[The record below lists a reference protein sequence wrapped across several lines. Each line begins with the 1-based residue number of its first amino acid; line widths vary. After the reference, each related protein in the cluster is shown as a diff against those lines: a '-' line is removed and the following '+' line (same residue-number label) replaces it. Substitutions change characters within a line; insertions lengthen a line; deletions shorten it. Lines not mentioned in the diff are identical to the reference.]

1 MSLRPRAL
9 LQKALLPKALLC
21 KALLSLALLI
31 TATLAQ
37 AHNLGTSY
45 SHWQLDQR
53 GAEVQ
58 ARVTELQ
65 LSRLQL
71 DPRYTPDYLSV
82 VGKLLADKLQFWA
95 NEQPCPAS
103 HVQARRDSEGW
114 VTASWRVDCPHPA
127 GWLIR
132 TRLFETVAPSH
143 LHFVRVDTAAP
154 AAGEGNPA
162 QHIAPQAPQ
171 QRVLSFAAPTL
182 VISQT
187 ITTPNSLMHF
197 IEIGIRHILGG
208 TDHLAFIFM
217 LILLARSLR
226 EVALVATGFTIAHS
240 LTLAAASLG
249 WVVVHQ
255 ARVEALI
262 GFSIALVAAE
272 NLWLRSARDVW
283 IPRLLILALLAFSAL
298 AASKL
303 PLVLMAALVL
313 FSACYFGLL
322 AQTKKPL
329 HWRLALTFIFGLVHG
344 FGFAGLMG
352 EMHLPPAQLTLG
364 LLGFNIG
371 VELGQLAVI
380 ALIWPLLLLLRRTP
394 RVAGWASESFS
405 AAIAGLGVFWF
416 VTRLLV

>member
-1 MSLRPRAL
+1 MSLLPRFV
-9 LQKALLPKALLC
+9 LPRVLLC
-21 KALLSLALLI
+21 KALLSLVLLI
-31 TATLAQ
+31 TTALAQ
-37 AHNLGTSY
+37 AHSLGTSY

-71 DPRYTPDYLSV
+71 DPRYTPDYLGV
-82 VGKLLADKLQFWA
+82 VGKLLASNLQLTA
-95 NEQPCPAS
+95 SEQPCPTS

-114 VTASWRVDCPHPA
+114 VTASWRVDCPSPT

-132 TRLFETVAPSH
+132 TRLFEAVAPSH
-143 LHFVRVDTAAP
+143 LHFVRVDTATTE
-154 AAGEGNPA
+154 AGETNATP
-162 QHIAPQAPQ
+162 QIAPPASQ

-182 VISQT
+182 AISQT
-187 ITTPNSLMHF
+187 VTTPNSLLHF

-208 TDHLAFIFM
+208 TDHLAFIFI

-283 IPRLLILALLAFSAL
+283 IPRLLLLALLAFAAL
-298 AASKL
+298 AATKL
-303 PLVLMAALVL
+303 PLLLMAALLL

-322 AQTKKPL
+322 AQTNKPQ
-329 HWRLALTFIFGLVHG
+329 HWRLVLTFIFGLVHG

-352 EMHLPPAQLTLG
+352 EMHLPASQITLG

-371 VELGQLAVI
+371 VELGQLAII
-380 ALIWPLLLLLRRTP
+380 ALIWPLLLLLRRAP
-394 RVAGWASESFS
+394 RLANWANDGVS

-416 VTRLLV
+416 ITRLLV